1 MNYVKPV
8 YFTTTKNKEL
18 DNTFFFI
25 DSDVNMTDRTE
36 DTVITVVINYNH
48 YIIDTNV
55 VSEDSKLDNTKGVF
69 HTTAVVIKVIFCQG
83 QDKVSE
89 VYI

>member
-48 YIIDTNV
+48 YNRYER
-55 VSEDSKLDNTKGVF
+55 SL
-69 HTTAVVIKVIFCQG
+69 
-83 QDKVSE
+83 
-89 VYI
+89 